1 MSQLYLNLEESKKVK
16 KMKQRNINKRIR
28 WFSRKKLNHL
38 NSARFRNFW
47 LKYCSKVVF
56 SDVLYEIRF
65 KSSFS
70 FYLYLY
76 LKSQAVGYEIERG
89 SNFTISQPI
98 DVNFGRIVKISGVT
112 INTIKKAFYELVDS
126 GLLLYREDMKP
137 KYHNSTK
144 SVMILNDKQLVGYD
158 QDKKRIIYSIKTH

>member
-1 MSQLYLNLEESKKVK
+1 MSHLYLNLEESKKVK

-47 LKYCSKVVF
+47 DKYCSRVVF
-56 SDVLYEIRF
+56 SDILYEINF

-76 LKSQAVGYEIERG
+76 LKSQAVGYDIEG
-89 SNFTISQPI
+89 GCNFTVSQPL
-98 DVNFGRIVKISGVT
+98 DVNFGRIVKISGLT
-112 INTIKKAFYELVDS
+112 TNTVKKAFRELVNN
-126 GLLLYREDMKP
+126 GLFLYRDDFKP

-144 SVMILNDKQLVGYD
+144 SVMVLNDKQLVGYD
-158 QDKKRIIYSIKTH
+158 RDNKRIIYTIKKL